1 MKRILTALTL
11 VLVMAC
17 SNAQQKPL
25 IGISSSRSQTSGTIQ
40 LSPAYPDA
48 IMKAGGTAVLLP
60 VIHSREEAD
69 ALLAT
74 LDGIVFSGGV
84 DVDPVWYG
92 EEPLNE
98 TVEIDKVRDYSD
110 SLLARAALDSGK
122 PILAICRGE
131 QLLNVVMG
139 GSLFQD
145 IPSQVEGHLTHGGG
159 AKHMIQIDKGSF
171 LHTIF
176 GVESMEVNS
185 YHHQAVKVPA
195 EGVKVTARS
204 EDGIVEAYEADR
216 IWAVQFHPEK
226 TLAEGDETI
235 LPLFRAW
242 IHLTEPR

>member
-1 MKRILTALTL
+1 MKRILAAFALII
-11 VLVMAC
+11 VMAC
-17 SNAQQKPL
+17 SNAPQKPL
-25 IGISSSRSQTSGTIQ
+25 IGISSSRSQKTGNIQ

-60 VIHSREEAD
+60 VVHNRQEAD

-84 DVDPVWYG
+84 DVDPRWYG

-98 TVEIDKVRDYSD
+98 TVEIDMVRDYSD

-139 GSLFQD
+139 GSLYQD
-145 IPSQVEGHLTHGGG
+145 IPSQVEGHLAHGGG
-159 AKHMIQIDKGSF
+159 ARHMIHIDKGSF

-195 EGVKVTARS
+195 QGVKVTARS